1 MIPRHCSEV
10 GLIKVSFPLTEEN
23 ILKESVGH
31 ILYYNTN
38 YVVLVNG
45 NEWAVAKVLKS
56 KNPGRFKKVEAV
68 EIVSLPEDTGFVKDS
83 TVNVN
88 NPSLMAKI
96 AEKENKE
103 TVVVN
108 GEFEHVSFIS
118 KEKALPLIVCDFRP
132 PDPPKLVQLVE
143 RALDAGR
150 IEKPIKVDFN
160 VLDLNRL
167 ATESEKPFV
176 MFPCYTD
183 VSDSQ
188 KNVLYLVGNPD
199 LSSIGI
205 DNIVLIGCDLS
216 LRIFKSVYGKT
227 PAFVNMCPLH
237 RAEVIRKKGVKCI
250 TRCCKIGEGY
260 LRIGDIAY
268 VSYDPKLCDVE
279 EAIIDL
285 FELRDAKTP
294 TYQLFPALRS
304 VSKMVSILLRN
315 ISRT

>member
-1 MIPRHCSEV
+1 LIPKHCSEV
-10 GLIKVSFPLTEEN
+10 ALINVSFSLSKEN
-23 ILKESVGH
+23 ILKKSVGH

-38 YVVLVNG
+38 YAVLTNG
-45 NEWAVAKVLKS
+45 NERAVVKVYKS
-56 KNPGRFKKVEAV
+56 KNPGQFKKVESV
-68 EIVSLPEDTGFVKDS
+68 EIVSLPDETGFVKDL

-96 AEKENKE
+96 MEKQNKE

-108 GEFEHVSFIS
+108 GEFQHVSFVG
-118 KEKALPLIVCDFRP
+118 KEKALPLTVYDFRP

-150 IEKPIKVDFN
+150 IEKPIKVDFD
-160 VLDLNRL
+160 VFDLNKL
-167 ATESEKPFV
+167 AAESEKPFV
-176 MFPCYTD
+176 MFPCYAE
-183 VSDSQ
+183 VSNSQ
-188 KNVLYLVGNPD
+188 KKVLYLVGNPN

-216 LRIFKSVYGKT
+216 LRIFKSTYRKT
-227 PAFVNMCPLH
+227 PAFINMCPLH
-237 RAEVIRKKGVKCI
+237 RAEAVKKKGVKCI
-250 TRCCKIGEGY
+250 ARCCKIGKGH
-260 LRIGDIAY
+260 LRIGDIAF
-268 VSYDPKLCDVE
+268 VSYDPKLSDVE

-294 TYQLFPALRS
+294 SYQLFPALRS
-304 VSKMVSILLRN
+304 VSEMVSILLRR